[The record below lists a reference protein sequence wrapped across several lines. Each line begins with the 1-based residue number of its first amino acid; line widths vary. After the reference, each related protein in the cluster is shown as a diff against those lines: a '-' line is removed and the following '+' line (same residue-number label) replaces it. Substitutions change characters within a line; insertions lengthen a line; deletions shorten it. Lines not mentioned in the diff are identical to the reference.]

1 MLTLRASVLPNY
13 ARRCSVMLD
22 RFLSILMALSLAFL
36 VWLYARSR
44 DQEMLDNIPIP
55 VLITIVP
62 AQADLYNLEV
72 SGPSQVLASFTGP
85 PARIRE
91 VRGMLHRGELQV
103 SQKIAVPEERQ
114 KESRYTDTVHIE
126 VADLHAPPGVTTTL
140 VDGRNRIP
148 VTLHRLVDR
157 HLSVRF
163 DYTADER
170 LGPVKFEPV
179 KVVVRGPQEILDRM
193 RTMPT
198 QPFVIPAPPEGIP
211 PAQPITLTPVSLVRE
226 LEGLPVRA
234 TPAEVVPRF
243 TLQPQQKLYEMDM
256 PVRFLC
262 PANWPLRPR
271 FVSAGRDGMVKITI
285 PGPLVEEP
293 VTAGA
298 YIDLTRQEYNP
309 GRKSAPVQVQLPRDF
324 HTIEISPRELSFE
337 LVPIDPAAKAL
348 EIGPAN

>member
-1 MLTLRASVLPNY
+1 
-13 ARRCSVMLD
+13 
-22 RFLSILMALSLAFL
+22 
-36 VWLYARSR
+36 
-44 DQEMLDNIPIP
+44 
-55 VLITIVP
+55 
-62 AQADLYNLEV
+62 
-72 SGPSQVLASFTGP
+72 
-85 PARIRE
+85 
-91 VRGMLHRGELQV
+91 MLHRGELQV

-226 LEGLPVRA
+226 LEGLPVRDPCGSRA
-234 TPAEVVPRF
+234 AF
-243 TLQPQQKLYEMDM
+243 HLAAAAKTLRNGHARALFVSGQLAAAAKVCQ
-256 PVRFLC
+256 R
-262 PANWPLRPR
+262 RPR
-271 FVSAGRDGMVKITI
+271 RHGQDNYLGTARGGAGNSRRLYRSDQAGIQSGEKIRAGPGTI
-285 PGPLVEEP
+285 TQGLS
-293 VTAGA
+293 
-298 YIDLTRQEYNP
+298 YD
-309 GRKSAPVQVQLPRDF
+309 RDF
-324 HTIEISPRELSFE
+324 
-337 LVPIDPAAKAL
+337 AARA
-348 EIGPAN
+348 EFRTGADRPSRQGPGNRTSKLNT